1 MSDANVKACIAGM
14 LIPSLPATPS
24 RESPKWMIR
33 FPIRRQFF
41 YIIQATE
48 QNVQSK
54 LQQLT
59 EY

>member
-14 LIPSLPATPS
+14 LIPSLPDTPS

-33 FPIRRQFF
+33 FAIHRQLF
-41 YIIQATE
+41 YIIQEIE

-54 LQQLT
+54 LQQLI
-59 EY
+59 EN